1 MKRTLSCLLVLTLA
15 MGLFAACGNP
25 QTPQMT
31 TSGTSTAVTT
41 PKPTSAATTA
51 ATTEPV
57 QTTTTTSTTAATT
70 TEPPMTTTE
79 PDAFAFSE
87 FRPWEWWDLP
97 EWMHPRFNG
106 LHWGF
111 GVVMEPWNILRTLGE
126 DSFVPLEQP
135 IEEIVTDT
143 SASVLVEFWDAN
155 EQPDKIVYL
164 AELYPDY
171 EMRQMILAARGGAWR
186 VESEALYHYFG
197 EQLFNFRRVLASWA
211 GGDGLRLELLNRDGR
226 HPVQTNRVNDVYTM
240 NVLAGLLW
248 AEVDAVGEPESDYTV
263 TCYAEDGST
272 LAFFGGSDLV
282 CWQTDEGE
290 LWYHLKPK
298 SSEVNW
304 FEGCMAEQLQ
314 NLYAECYT
322 MGEIAPFAAD
332 GTPEEIVDRFLNE
345 VWREQLLS
353 VPRGTTRSVL
363 DFDVLEYRV
372 LEVSAVC
379 NAIEAHFKG
388 AALPENIENTYLL
401 EGNGFYGVDE
411 YDGWVLYSHS
421 SAWSRERMACG
432 DATVL
437 ARDGDI
443 FIPVKR

>member
-15 MGLFAACGNP
+15 MSLFAACGNP

-41 PKPTSAATTA
+41 PKPTWAATTA

-57 QTTTTTSTTAATT
+57 QTTTTTSTTTAATT

-87 FRPWEWWDLP
+87 LFPWEWWDLP
-97 EWMHPRFNG
+97 EGMHPYFNG

-111 GVVMEPWNILRTLGE
+111 SAVMEPWDTLRTLGE
-126 DSFVPLEQP
+126 EAYVPLEQP
-135 IEEIVTDT
+135 IEEIVTD
-143 SASVLVEFWDAN
+143 ASFSIVVEFWDVN
-155 EQPDKIVYL
+155 EQPNKIVYL

-171 EMRQMILAARGGAWR
+171 EMRQMILVDRERAWR
-186 VESEALYHYFG
+186 VEGEALYRYFG
-197 EQLFNFRRVLASWA
+197 EQLFNFRRVLASWE
-211 GGDGLRLELLNRDGR
+211 GGDGLRLELLNQDGR
-226 HPVQTNRVNDVYTM
+226 HPVQTNRINDGATM
-240 NVLAGLLW
+240 TVLAGLLW
-248 AEVDAVGEPESDYTV
+248 AEVDAVGEIKSDYTV

-272 LAFFGGSDLV
+272 LTFFGGSDLV
-282 CWQTDEGE
+282 CWRTDEGE
-290 LWYHLKPK
+290 FWYHLKPK

-314 NLYAECYT
+314 TRYAECYT
-322 MGEIAPFAAD
+322 MREIAAFAAD

-353 VPRGTTRSVL
+353 VPRGTSHSVL

-372 LEVSAVC
+372 LEVSADG

-401 EGNGFYGVDE
+401 EGNGFYGAGE
-411 YDGWVLYSHS
+411 YEDWVLYFHFF
-421 SAWSRERMACG
+421 ALVKGEDGLWRCG
-432 DATVL
+432 GFGTG
-437 ARDGDI
+437 R
-443 FIPVKR
+443 